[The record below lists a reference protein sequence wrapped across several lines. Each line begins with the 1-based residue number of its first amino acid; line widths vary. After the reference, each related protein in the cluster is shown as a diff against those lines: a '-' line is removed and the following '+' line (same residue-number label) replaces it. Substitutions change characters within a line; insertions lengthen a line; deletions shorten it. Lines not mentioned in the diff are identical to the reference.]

1 MWLNFNHIKGNNKAY
16 VAFKKKFF
24 LTLRTVVENASD
36 IKRYMYIKLT
46 SNLHNLCSTML
57 LSETVSLSLHVIL
70 NK

>member
-1 MWLNFNHIKGNNKAY
+1 MLHLKNL
-16 VAFKKKFF
+16 FF
-24 LTLRTVVENASD
+24 FTLRTVVENTSD

-46 SNLHNLCSTML
+46 SNLHNLYSAML